1 MEGKISTV
9 HNRLEDGGDVVP
21 PSSDTTSLT
30 DENVTDENLGKL
42 FEAI

>member
-9 HNRLEDGGDVVP
+9 YSSLEDGGDVVLL
-21 PSSDTTSLT
+21 SGDTISLT
-30 DENVTDENLGKL
+30 DKNVADENLGKL